1 MHLVAS
7 TAYLARRGVP
17 RHARELAAHDAIV
30 ASPLLRWALR
40 DPAGGDECVPR
51 PRPGSGCCCARHR

>member
-1 MHLVAS
+1 VHLVAS

-30 ASPLLRWALR
+30 ASPLLR
-40 DPAGGDECVPR
+40 
-51 PRPGSGCCCARHR
+51 